1 MENPQQKYKVWWD
14 EKEKIGRIN
23 VAGETNTEITEK
35 IIEEGFKLAEQYG
48 NKIGWLVDATGV
60 TKPILTIQARKAMS
74 EAIKLIGQGKL
85 AIAGESTLVRVITN
99 FVLTAVG
106 KKNVKFFLTE
116 EEALKWLKEE

>member
-48 NKIGWLVDATGV
+48 NKIG
-60 TKPILTIQARKAMS
+60 
-74 EAIKLIGQGKL
+74 
-85 AIAGESTLVRVITN
+85 
-99 FVLTAVG
+99 
-106 KKNVKFFLTE
+106 
-116 EEALKWLKEE
+116 